1 MRARLQSRV
10 FSNIPGLLLA
20 TLGAITLAWVGQLVW
35 HDITVWGKDLILIF
49 FGSRTGENV
58 SLGIGMK
65 VIHYFLIG
73 LALIFLGSLATL
85 LRRNMVQNSLINHS
99 TKPLEKEK
107 AGSGCSHD
115 FGYLG
120 TLPSF
125 ESVPE
130 ECLTCQKMLECRN
143 QPARQKT
150 RR

>member
-10 FSNIPGLLLA
+10 FSNIPGLLPA
-20 TLGAITLAWVGQLVW
+20 TLGAITLAWVGQSAW
-35 HDITVWGKDLILIF
+35 HDITFWGKDLTLIF
-49 FGSRTGENV
+49 FGSRIGENI

-73 LALIFLGSLATL
+73 LTLILLGSITTL
-85 LRRNMVQNSLINHS
+85 RRRNMAQNPLINHS
-99 TKPLEKEK
+99 TKQIEKEK
-107 AGSGCSHD
+107 GVSWCPHD

-120 TLPSF
+120 SLPDF

-130 ECLTCQKMLECRN
+130 ECLTCQKVLECRN
-143 QPARQKT
+143 VPARQSA